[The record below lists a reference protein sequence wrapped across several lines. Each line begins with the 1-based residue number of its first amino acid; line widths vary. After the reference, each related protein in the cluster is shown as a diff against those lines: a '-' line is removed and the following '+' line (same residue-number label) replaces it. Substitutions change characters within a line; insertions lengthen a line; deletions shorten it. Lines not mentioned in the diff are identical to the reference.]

1 MEWQG
6 YARVLIFARMWG
18 VCGVALGAL
27 LAAPLNLA
35 AQVAKHA
42 QAEAKKEFALA
53 KSYLNKGE
61 FQRSLDAASKIPLEK
76 RTPGLLPILAAD
88 YLGLHQNEQATAEI
102 RALLQVADTNPDLVP
117 QLADFLLDRGALRDA
132 DELLHLA
139 AKRQKQTDRFLLV
152 VARVQE
158 QLGNNAEAL
167 GALRAILQRSPDSL
181 DALVEA
187 GRILG
192 KEQQWKDAASVLVQ
206 ASARAP
212 QRADVLRG
220 LATAQLY
227 AGLTRDALDTARKLR
242 ERRPNDPSTAYFMAL
257 ALIGTGEWN
266 EARPFAQRMID
277 MHPDDREANLAFAV
291 IAYNLNDF
299 EEAKRRVDF
308 CLRQNSADSGAL
320 FYLGLIQ
327 KTEGDS
333 EAAIK
338 TLARSIAVNPKN
350 SEAQSVLGG
359 LYLQTGDLPHARET
373 LEKATEL
380 VPADA
385 QNHYELSL
393 VYTRSGLPDK
403 ARQQLGLFKKL
414 RAQHLAYPPANVAP
428 PPTPSQNTPGQY

>member
-1 MEWQG
+1 MSMNGQG
-6 YARVLIFARMWG
+6 YKKGAIFAAIWSASI
-18 VCGVALGAL
+18 VALGAS
-27 LAAPLNLA
+27 LAAPVA
-35 AQVAKHA
+35 ITAQAPKTAQVD
-42 QAEAKKEFALA
+42 AKKEFALA

-61 FQRSLDAASKIPLEK
+61 FQRSLDAAGRIPLEK
-76 RTPGLLPILAAD
+76 RTPELLPILAAD
-88 YLGLHQNEQATAEI
+88 YLGLHQNERATAEI
-102 RALLQVADTNPDLVP
+102 RAMLQVADANPDLVP
-117 QLADFLLDRGALRDA
+117 QLADFLLDRGAFHDA

-139 AKRQKQTDRFLLV
+139 ATRQQQTDRFLLV

-192 KEQQWKDAASVLVQ
+192 KEQQWKDAANVLTQ
-206 ASARAP
+206 ASALAP
-212 QRADVLRG
+212 QRTDVLGG

-227 AGLTRDALDTARKLR
+227 AGLTREALETARKLR
-242 ERRPNDPSTAYFMAL
+242 ERQPNDPSTAYFMAL

-277 MHPDDREANLAFAV
+277 THPDDREANLAFAV
-291 IAYNLNDF
+291 ISYNLNDF
-299 EEAKRRVDF
+299 EEAKRRVTF
-308 CLRQNSADSGAL
+308 CLRQNSSDSGAL

-350 SEAQSVLGG
+350 AEAQSVLGG
-359 LYLQTGDLPHARET
+359 LYLQTGDLPHAREA
-373 LEKATEL
+373 LETTVQLA
-380 VPADA
+380 PADA
-385 QNHYELSL
+385 QSHYELSL
-393 VYTRSGLPDK
+393 VYARSGLPDK
-403 ARQQLGLFKKL
+403 AQEQLGLFKKL
-414 RAQHLAYPPANVAP
+414 RAQHLPYPPANAAP
-428 PPTPSQNTPGQY
+428 APVHSQNPPG